1 MFTATDVL
9 RLKEL
14 HSTLQVL
21 SHGYNPN
28 LSNAI
33 LNRHPSHKHFPT
45 PPVKGCLAL
54 NLPPKLKITLEVI
67 RETISY
73 FCPIALHNNSF
84 VVLS

>member
-21 SHGYNPN
+21 SHGYKPN

-33 LNRHPSHKHFPT
+33 LNRRPSHKHFPT
-45 PPVKGCLAL
+45 LPGYLAL

-67 RETISY
+67 RQTINIL
-73 FCPIALHNNSF
+73 F
-84 VVLS
+84 LSHHPP